1 LYGTGKRTGFERH
14 LQQGGFIMERI
25 RFVEHKGKSILL
37 EDFSGVKPGEEFKQT
52 LDHARLAIV
61 SQPPKSVLALFD
73 ATGANF
79 DMDSLTALGDF
90 VKSNTPFIKYAAVVG
105 ITGLLT
111 IALQAVQRVGGRDFK
126 VCSSREEAMDFLAG
140 LE

>member
-1 LYGTGKRTGFERH
+1 
-14 LQQGGFIMERI
+14 MERI
-25 RFVEHKGKSILL
+25 RFIEHKGKNILL
-37 EDFSGVKPGEEFKQT
+37 EDFSEVKPGEEFNKILEQ
-52 LDHARLAIV
+52 ARLMIM

-79 DMDSLTALGDF
+79 DMEALTALGDF
-90 VKSNTPFIKYAAVVG
+90 VKKNTPHVKYATVVG
-105 ITGLLT
+105 ISGLLT

>member
-1 LYGTGKRTGFERH
+1 
-14 LQQGGFIMERI
+14 MERI

-37 EDFSGVKPGEEFKQT
+37 EDFSAVKPGEEFQQT
-52 LDHARLAIV
+52 LEQAGLAIR

-73 ATGANF
+73 ATNANF
-79 DMDSLTALGDF
+79 DMESLTALGEF
-90 VKSNTPFIKYAAVVG
+90 VKKNTPFIKFAAVVG

-126 VCSSREEAMDFLAG
+126 VCSTREEALDFLAG